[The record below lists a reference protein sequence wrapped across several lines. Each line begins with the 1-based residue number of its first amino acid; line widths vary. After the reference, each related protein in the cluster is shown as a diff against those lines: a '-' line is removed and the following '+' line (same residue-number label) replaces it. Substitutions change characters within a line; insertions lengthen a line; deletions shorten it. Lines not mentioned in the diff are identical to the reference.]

1 MAFDFATLE
10 VPTVIRDIVATQ
22 LVSKSAFIGSGV
34 AVVEPA
40 DAVSMGGNFFKRR
53 FSDLDSTAAEKID
66 GVTPLTPQV
75 IGAHCDLG
83 PIIRRARFR
92 RVVDGA
98 AAAEGGLLAENPAA
112 RIIESTAAYWA
123 NEYDQ
128 ALLNVLAAA
137 FDPTGPLY
145 STHLYPAAAATG
157 AKVCLS
163 FALAIEAAAILGDRA
178 NDLAALVV
186 HSAVAKD
193 LVLQMGARAMAVP
206 IGGTPLYAT
215 GLYVGNA
222 RLIISDL
229 CPVDTSVPSYP
240 VYTSYLAAPNAL
252 WLTEQQGLREIV
264 SPNPSMASYD
274 LTQTAHVGLGITGL
288 SCGTTINP
296 TNAQLATP
304 GEWSLT
310 IDPMT
315 AASKKSIGLV
325 AVTSNA
331 SGS

>member
-1 MAFDFATLE
+1 MSFDFSTLE
-10 VPTVIRDIVATQ
+10 VPIVIRDIIAAQ

-40 DAVSMGGNFFKRR
+40 DAVSMGGNFFKRK

-75 IGAHCDLG
+75 IGAHCDIG

-98 AAAEGGLLAENPAA
+98 AAAEGGLLAENPSA
-112 RIIESTAAYWA
+112 RIVESTAAYWSL
-123 NEYDQ
+123 EYDT

-137 FDPTGPLY
+137 FDPAGPLY
-145 STHLYPAAAATG
+145 STHLFPAATTTG
-157 AKVCLS
+157 AKVPLS
-163 FALAIEAAAILGDRA
+163 FAKTIEAAAVLGDRA
-178 NDLAALVV
+178 NDLVALVC

-193 LVLQMGARAMAVP
+193 LVLEMGARAMAVP

-229 CPVDTSVPSYP
+229 APVDTSVPDYP
-240 VYTSYLAAPNAL
+240 AYTSFLFAPGAL
-252 WLTEQQGLREIV
+252 WMTEQQGFREIV
-264 SPNPSMASYD
+264 SPNPAMASYD

-288 SCGTTINP
+288 SCGTTVNP

-315 AASKKSIGLV
+315 AASKKSIGVV
-325 AVTSNA
+325 AITSNA
-331 SGS
+331 V

>member
-1 MAFDFATLE
+1 MAFDFAALE
-10 VPTVIRDIVATQ
+10 VPTVIRDIVAVN
-22 LVSKSAFIGSGV
+22 LANKSAFIAPGV
-34 AVVEPA
+34 AFVEPA
-40 DAVSMGGNFFKRR
+40 DPIAMGGNFYKRR
-53 FSDLDSTAAEKID
+53 FADLDSAASEKID

-75 IGAHCDLG
+75 IGAHCDHG

-128 ALLNVLAAA
+128 ALLSILAAA

-145 STHLYPAAAATG
+145 SSHLYPLATTTG
-157 AKVCLS
+157 AKVPLS
-163 FALAIEAAAILGDRA
+163 FAHAIEAASILGDRA
-178 NDLAALVV
+178 NDLVALVC

-193 LVLQMGARAMAVP
+193 LVLEMGARAMAVP

-215 GLYVGNA
+215 GLFVGNA

-229 CPVDTSVPSYP
+229 CPVDVSVPDYP
-240 VYTSYLAAPNAL
+240 AYTSFLMAPGAL
-252 WLTEQQGLREIV
+252 WLTAQQGLREIV
-264 SPNPSMASYD
+264 SPNPAMASYD
-274 LTQTAHVGLGITGL
+274 LTQTAHIGLGVSGL
-288 SCGTTINP
+288 SCGTTVNP

-315 AASKKSIGLV
+315 AASKKSIGVV
-325 AVTSNA
+325 AVTTNA
-331 SGS
+331 T